1 MKTFVTAALVATLK
15 AKEAENSAFL
25 TSKWVLAPDFIAG
38 FLFGMTKDN
47 NL

>member
-1 MKTFVTAALVATLK
+1 MKTFITAALFATLK

-25 TSKWVLAPDFIAG
+25 TSKWMLAPDFIAG
-38 FLFGMTKDN
+38 FMYGMTKDN